1 MKYKGVELKEMDTKN
16 INWTFF
22 EKPRKLLVWDTNEP
36 EPTEAEVLAIIPERA
51 DGYQVITSTRA
62 YGHCAEIPESKLAT
76 YRELAIWLARGNG
89 ELRYEVRCQTCFSHI
104 SYLDGNG
111 SKPVPSEY
119 LVRKW
124 SDTEWHSPTREYL
137 GLED

>member
-1 MKYKGVELKEMDTKN
+1 MKYKGAELKEMDTKN
-16 INWTFF
+16 INWTFY
-22 EKPRKLLVWDTNEP
+22 ETPRKLLVWDSNDP
-36 EPTEAEVLAIIPERA
+36 EPTEAEVLAIMPERA

-62 YGHCAEIPESKLAT
+62 YGHCAEIPEPKLAT

-89 ELRYEVRCQTCFSHI
+89 EMQFSSTSTTCYP
-104 SYLDGNG
+104 YLTYQRNSANMPIGTA
-111 SKPVPSEY
+111 Y
-119 LVRKW
+119 RVRKW